1 MPTIKWRRAV
11 KGLSVRFKDVSFEEE
26 SPACACVVKLF
37 AIVPFVINRLRLKD
51 DTRNSNC

>member
-11 KGLSVRFKDVSFEEE
+11 KGLSMKFKDVSFEEE

-37 AIVPFVINRLRLKD
+37 AIVPFVINRLRLED